1 MKRTL
6 LLAAVAILAFACT
19 DEQKPPDP
27 TPDEGTPLQCSDSP
41 ANTEDAK
48 SCQPADT
55 DYRPGEPDV
64 NNAATDAWA
73 ACISD
78 DNMYHPIDPNIT
90 TVARVAAFDEIA
102 RRLWRNGKVPARE
115 DFVASFDLFTQPE
128 GLGSR
133 VQRREDYHYPAAP
146 NNARC
151 RDPGVP
157 ATAPD
162 RCVGPAK
169 LLPIINDA
177 FTRGGQGEAPRLHA
191 ARIEAAL
198 LWFLYISVYSEI
210 NTCTTTPRDC
220 DSAWAYYSG
229 GTERCAP
236 AGLAAYVRGVGPR
249 THERAYDAT
258 LAVRCWRNLDN
269 ETGAAANTALRDR
282 ALAQY
287 DRAGLRGVAL
297 ILRERFTQ
305 LSTGTDEE
313 KAARVAF
320 INTLGPFLDREARVR
335 DTAQADALKA
345 QVDRTSA
352 SQVDVNSATAALD
365 ALFGC
370 P

>member
-6 LLAAVAILAFACT
+6 LLATVAILVSACT
-19 DEQKPPDP
+19 DDVKPPDGG
-27 TPDEGTPLQCSDSP
+27 PDEGPPLQCANPP
-41 ANTEDAK
+41 ANTDDAR
-48 SCQPADT
+48 SCQPAET
-55 DYRPGEPDV
+55 DYRPGEPEV
-64 NNAATDAWA
+64 NNTQEDAWP

-78 DNMYHPIDPNIT
+78 DNTYHQIDPNVSTI
-90 TVARVAAFDEIA
+90 ARVAAFDEIA
-102 RRLWRNGKVPARE
+102 RKLWRDGKVATRE
-115 DFVASFDLFTQPE
+115 DFVSAFDLYSQLE

-133 VQRREDYHYPAAP
+133 VQRREDYHYPPAP

-151 RDPGVP
+151 RDANVP

-169 LLPIINDA
+169 LLPIINDS

-198 LWFLYISVYSEI
+198 LWFLYISVYSEV

-236 AGLAAYVRGVGPR
+236 VGLGAYVRNVGPR
-249 THERAYDAT
+249 THERAFDAV

-269 ETGAAANTALRDR
+269 ETGAATNTALRDR

-287 DRAGLRGVAL
+287 DRAALRGVAL
-297 ILRERFTQ
+297 ILRERFTH
-305 LSTGTDEE
+305 LSSGTDEE
-313 KAARVAF
+313 KQARMAF

-335 DTAQADALKA
+335 DAAQADRLKA
-345 QVDRTSA
+345 QVDKTSA
-352 SQVDVNSATAALD
+352 SQVDVNSATAAID